1 MTNIKDK
8 VRIVREQLPIEP
20 AFAVTGHS
28 TQGKMLL
35 NVIVDLHEGGFGAY
49 VAASCARTR
58 QGLCT
63 TEPVTIEH
71 LNKPV
76 PHDLLQEVNHLRA
89 LEHNTIICH
98 GFQQGDLIAIPDPES
113 ECQVGCKKLKAK
125 FVADDT
131 NSACNKQPAHQ
142 DIIHPQAKALKANV
156 SHIKQSHMPSSAN
169 TVWQGST
176 GSISSQISRAPSA
189 GWASDHQTDVGTGL
203 QMDS

>member
-1 MTNIKDK
+1 
-8 VRIVREQLPIEP
+8 
-20 AFAVTGHS
+20 
-28 TQGKMLL
+28 
-35 NVIVDLHEGGFGAY
+35 
-49 VAASCARTR
+49 
-58 QGLCT
+58 
-63 TEPVTIEH
+63 VTIEH

-113 ECQVGCKKLKAK
+113 ERQVGCKKLKAK

-156 SHIKQSHMPSSAN
+156 SHIKQSHMPLSAN

-189 GWASDHQTDVGTGL
+189 GCTWSASDWLCTYDCVFMAYSTYTGAQVRNGRHIGHHRGTCVMNWVHCSKRL
-203 QMDS
+203 ISR